1 MGGAVVTVL
10 DTQAWLWWLHDPGRL
25 STDARARIESAVSKG
40 DARLSAISV
49 WEVAVKT
56 ALGKLAL
63 PMPME
68 AWFAQAARYPGIVI
82 EAVGPLDAIAS
93 TLLPGDFHKDPA
105 DRLIVALARRLGAP
119 LVTSDEKIRDYA
131 HVSTIW

>member
-1 MGGAVVTVL
+1 MTVL
-10 DTQAWLWWLHDPGRL
+10 DTQVWLWWLHDPGRL
-25 STDARARIESAVSKG
+25 PAGARARIESAVSKG

-56 ALGKLAL
+56 ALGKLVL

-68 AWFAQAARYPGIVI
+68 AWFDQASRYPGIVI
-82 EAVGPLDAIAS
+82 EALGPLDAIAS
-93 TLLPGDFHKDPA
+93 TLLPGEFHRDPA

-119 LVTSDEKIRDYA
+119 LVTSDEKIRDYV

>member
-10 DTQAWLWWLHDPGRL
+10 DTQAWLWWLHDPARL
-25 STDARARIESAVSKG
+25 SVAARARIETAVSKG

-49 WEVAVKT
+49 WEVAVKA

-63 PMPME
+63 SMPME
-68 AWFAQAARYPGIVI
+68 TWFEQASRYPGIVI
-82 EAVGPLDAIAS
+82 DAVGPLDAIAS
-93 TLLPGDFHKDPA
+93 TVLPGEFHKDPA
-105 DRLIVALARRLGAP
+105 DRLIVALARRLGVP